1 MLLLSTAVLF
11 ALFFSG
17 DDLPSQKETWRYKYL
32 QKDSLGLYLEKLFEL
47 TDDHAFYF
55 SNKADSLL
63 KTLWRQ
69 PINER
74 EQTAYLDFILN
85 IAYHLL
91 QQGQIPA
98 SIRWYEAGLN
108 YQQQGKLSS
117 YETEEFI
124 LKPLGNNYVR
134 LGDYDK
140 AVAVQQLAI
149 AHAEKQ
155 NKQELLSS
163 LYSNLAITYF
173 WLKKY
178 DEVQFNC
185 NKGLQYISFNVVTT
199 GLLYNVKAG
208 AFYEAGIKDS
218 AFVYNQK
225 ALQFFRSP
233 EAVEADAGWIVS
245 TLGLSSKLLA
255 DKKQFGQAT
264 IKLQNAEKILQQYYP
279 ETRQRD
285 KAKLFVEKGNLFLQL
300 KNTDSSLSNFR
311 KGLQYFQFS
320 ANSLYPDNTVT
331 ALYFGLAKSLK
342 LQHTDSSLYYYQL
355 AMENDY
361 YTNQLVSTSVNSLQN
376 SAVIDEGMNHE
387 AVNAFY
393 QQYKLTGRE
402 EYLQKQLWLM
412 ELSKG
417 RKLLNEV
424 NRTKQWATDSSM
436 QQTEQ
441 LFRELRYDYLLL
453 AETKDSTRKTQIEQ
467 RIRQQELSL
476 GLEENRFAQ
485 LLKEPSFT
493 LFKQKL
499 NEVTA
504 SASLLSYY
512 LAEDFLCCVMANK
525 KSLQIAVLPL
535 SEMMNARL
543 LQFLNNYFK
552 NEASAFNNSPATY
565 FQSSFEFL
573 QKLIPFISSIHQQL
587 IISPDGLLHQLPF
600 EALSTDGK
608 ESFLGGEKQIS
619 YLYSFLQYVNEE
631 KADNTALP
639 VTVYSFSK
647 QYLGFAALPNSATEK
662 KYLNSHFSSTT
673 SDAVQTTEEM
683 FVQSMQSKSV
693 LHIATHAVAGDS
705 ANQPFLV
712 LKNKFYLG
720 QLQYSIAASPLV
732 VLTACETAAGQLQ
745 TGEGVVSLGRAFI
758 SKGVKGVVAS
768 RWKVDDAVAPVFVK
782 AFYDELNET
791 HSPAAAL
798 LEARKKY
805 LQTATNLSQKNPLLW
820 AGFSYMGVEQ
830 QIELKK
836 AGSFN
841 CYWLLLLLILPL
853 VFIVKHKQSVR
864 R

>member
-1 MLLLSTAVLF
+1 MLLLSSAVLF

-17 DDLPSQKETWRYKYL
+17 DDLPPQKETWRNKYQ
-32 QKDSLGLYLEKLFEL
+32 QKDSLGLYLDKLFEL
-47 TDDHAFYF
+47 TDDHSFYF

-74 EQTAYLDFILN
+74 EQIAYLDFILN

-98 SIRWYEAGLN
+98 STRWYEAGLN
-108 YQQQGKLSS
+108 YQQQNKLNS

-140 AVAVQQLAI
+140 AVAIQQMAI
-149 AHAEKQ
+149 EYAEKQ
-155 NKQELLSS
+155 NKQELFSS
-163 LYSNLAITYF
+163 LYSNLAITFF

-178 DEVQFNC
+178 DEVQLNC
-185 NKGLQYISFNVVTT
+185 NKGLQYISFNTTST
-199 GLLYNVKAG
+199 GLLYNVKAD

-218 AFVYNQK
+218 ASVYNQK

-233 EAVEADAGWIVS
+233 EAVEVDAVWIVS
-245 TLGLSSKLLA
+245 TLGLSSKLLK
-255 DKKQFGQAT
+255 DKKQFGQAV
-264 IKLQNAEKILQQYYP
+264 IKLQNAEQILQQFYP

-285 KAKLFVEKGNLFLQL
+285 KARLLVEKGNLFLQL
-300 KNTDSSLSNFR
+300 KNTDSSLANF
-311 KGLQYFQFS
+311 KLGLQYFQFS
-320 ANSLYPDNTVT
+320 GSAFYPDNTVT

-342 LQHTDSSLYYYQL
+342 HQNADSSLYYYQL

-376 SAVIDEGMNHE
+376 NAVIDEGMNHE
-387 AVNAFY
+387 AINAFY
-393 QQYKLTGRE
+393 QKYKLTAKE

-436 QQTEQ
+436 QQTQQ

-453 AETKDSTRKTQIEQ
+453 AETTDSIRKTQIEQ
-467 RIRQQELSL
+467 RIRQQELAL

-485 LLKEPSFT
+485 LLKEPSFA

-512 LAEDFLCCVMANK
+512 VTGDSLYCVMADSNILK
-525 KSLQIAVLPL
+525 VIVL
-535 SEMMNARL
+535 NAAEVNTKL
-543 LQFLNNYFK
+543 TQLFKTYFK
-552 NEASAFNNSPATY
+552 DGSTAFNNNPKNY
-565 FQSSFEFL
+565 FHLSYEFYQL
-573 QKLIPFISSIHQQL
+573 VQPFTIPVQQL
-587 IISPDGLLHQLPF
+587 VISPDGLLHQLPF

-608 ESFLGGEKQIS
+608 EAFLGGEKQIS

-631 KADNTALP
+631 KTDNTAMP
-639 VTVYSFSK
+639 VTVFSFIK
-647 QYLGFAALPNSATEK
+647 QHLGFAALPNSATEE
-662 KYLNSHFSSTT
+662 KYLSSHFSSTT
-673 SDAVQTTEEM
+673 SNAVQTTEEM
-683 FVQSMQSKSV
+683 FVESMQSKSV

-782 AFYDELNET
+782 AFYEELNET

-798 LEARKKY
+798 LQARKKY

-836 AGSFN
+836 GGSFN
-841 CYWLLLLLILPL
+841 WYWLLLLLIVPVVYLWR
-853 VFIVKHKQSVR
+853 KGR
-864 R
+864 